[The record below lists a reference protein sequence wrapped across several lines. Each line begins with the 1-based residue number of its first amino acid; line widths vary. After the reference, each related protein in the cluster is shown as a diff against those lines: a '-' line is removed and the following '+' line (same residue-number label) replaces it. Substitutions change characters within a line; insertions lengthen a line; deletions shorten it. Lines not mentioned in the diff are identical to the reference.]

1 MSTAPDLVILGAG
14 TTALAGA
21 QRAVELGARVTLI
34 EQATPGGT
42 CINWGCIPSK
52 TLIHK
57 AALYHAAHRGAG
69 AGLNLTPGPVDCT
82 ALMAAKQQA
91 IDCVRRERCAQLL
104 VNHPAVRLVRGHGR
118 FLGPGELQVGPELIR
133 SDRFLLACG
142 GLPRTLDLPGLRQV
156 NPLNSY
162 SVLNL
167 SCVPRSL
174 LIIGGGVIALEIGQ
188 MLQRFGCQVTI
199 LERGERPL
207 AEFDPRLTGALC
219 GLLAA
224 EGLHQHFGVE
234 VAGVEPDPAGVAVL
248 AVVHGRPVRLS
259 AERLMLAVGTVPASS
274 GIGLETVGVALD
286 RNGFVRIDAGCQ
298 TSAAGIWAAGDI
310 TGPPLLA
317 PAGELEARVAVEN
330 MFADRHCTVDHHGT
344 PMAVFIDP
352 EIAMVGQSG
361 AAAAAAGHAVAEA
374 YLDLA
379 AVAKAHVVGAPVG
392 GLLLW
397 ADRADGRVL
406 GGQILAPRAAD
417 LIHEVALAVRAC
429 LTVADLAE
437 LVHVYPTIS
446 DGWRLAARQLL
457 AACTGLQGKGSR
469 SLESQAGIGRFS
481 LR

>member
-1 MSTAPDLVILGAG
+1 
-14 TTALAGA
+14 
-21 QRAVELGARVTLI
+21 
-34 EQATPGGT
+34 
-42 CINWGCIPSK
+42 
-52 TLIHK
+52 
-57 AALYHAAHRGAG
+57 
-69 AGLNLTPGPVDCT
+69 
-82 ALMAAKQQA
+82 
-91 IDCVRRERCAQLL
+91 
-104 VNHPAVRLVRGHGR
+104 VNA
-118 FLGPGELQVGPELIR
+118 
-133 SDRFLLACG
+133 
-142 GLPRTLDLPGLRQV
+142 
-156 NPLNSY
+156 LNSY

-167 SCVPRSL
+167 SGVPRSL

-207 AEFDPRLTGALC
+207 AEFDPRLTGPLC

-234 VAGVEPDPAGVAVL
+234 IQRVEPDQEGVAVH
-248 AVVHGRPVRLS
+248 AVVHGRPARLT
-259 AERLMLAVGTVPASS
+259 AERLMLAVGTVPATA

-286 RNGFVRIDAGCQ
+286 RQGFVIIDAECR
-298 TSAAGIWAAGDI
+298 TSAVGIWAAGDV

-330 MFADRHCTVDHHGT
+330 MFAGRHCTVDHHGT

-352 EIAMVGQSG
+352 EIAMVGQT
-361 AAAAAAGHAVAEA
+361 AAQALAAGHAVAEVH
-374 YLDLA
+374 LDLA
-379 AVAKAHVVGAPVG
+379 VVAKAHVVGAPVG

-429 LTVADLAE
+429 LTVNDLAE
-437 LVHVYPTIS
+437 MVHVYPTIS

-457 AACTGLQGKGSR
+457 RDFPELTGK
-469 SLESQAGIGRFS
+469 
-481 LR
+481 

>member
-1 MSTAPDLVILGAG
+1 MMNAIPDLVILGG
-14 TTALAGA
+14 GSTALAAA
-21 QRAVELGARVTLI
+21 QRAVELGARVTMV
-34 EQATPGGT
+34 EQAVPGGT

-57 AALYHAAHRGAG
+57 AALYRATHRGAG
-69 AGLNLTPGPVDCT
+69 AGLNLTSGPVDCG

-91 IDCVRRERCAQLL
+91 IDRVRLERCEQLL
-104 VNHPAVRLVRGHGR
+104 TNHPAVRLVRGHGR
-118 FLGPGELQVGPELIR
+118 FLGPGEIQVGPELIR
-133 SDRFLLACG
+133 CDKVLIACG
-142 GLPRTLDLPGLRQV
+142 GVPRNLDLPGLRQV
-156 NPLNSY
+156 TSLNSY
-162 SVLNL
+162 SILNL
-167 SCVPRSL
+167 SGVPRSL

-207 AEFDPRLTGALC
+207 AEFDPRLTGPLC

-234 VAGVEPDPAGVAVL
+234 TQRVEPDQEGVAVH
-248 AVVHGRPVRLS
+248 AVVHGRPARLT
-259 AERLMLAVGTVPASS
+259 AERLMLAVGTVPATA

-286 RNGFVRIDAGCQ
+286 RQGFVIIDAECR
-298 TSAAGIWAAGDI
+298 TSVAGIWAAGDV
-310 TGPPLLA
+310 TGPPLLV

-330 MFADRHCTVDHHGT
+330 MFAGRHCTVDHHGT

-352 EIAMVGQSG
+352 EIAMVGQTAAQ
-361 AAAAAAGHAVAEA
+361 AAASGHAVAEVH
-374 YLDLA
+374 LDLA

-397 ADRADGRVL
+397 ADRVDGRVL

-429 LTVADLAE
+429 LTVNDLAE
-437 LVHVYPTIS
+437 MVHVYPTIS

-457 AACTGLQGKGSR
+457 RDYPELQGKG
-469 SLESQAGIGRFS
+469 
-481 LR
+481 

>member
-1 MSTAPDLVILGAG
+1 MNTSPDLVILGAG
-14 TTALAGA
+14 STALAAA
-21 QRAVELGARVTLI
+21 QRAVELGARVDI
-34 EQATPGGT
+34 VEQAVPGGT

-69 AGLNLTPGPVDCT
+69 AGLNLTPGPVDCA

-91 IDCVRRERCAQLL
+91 IDRVRCERCDQLL
-104 VNHPAVRLVRGHGR
+104 NGHPDVRLVRGHGR
-118 FLGPGELQVGPELIR
+118 FLCPGEVQVGPEIIRCDKVLI
-133 SDRFLLACG
+133 ACG
-142 GLPRTLDLPGLRQV
+142 GLPRHLDLPGLREV
-156 NPLNSY
+156 GALNSY

-167 SCVPRSL
+167 TAIPKSL
-174 LIIGGGVIALEIGQ
+174 LTIGGGVIALEIGQ

-207 AEFDPRLTGALC
+207 AEFDPRLTGPLT
-219 GLLAA
+219 GLLAK
-224 EGLHQHFGVE
+224 EGLRQHFGVE
-234 VAGVEPDPAGVAVL
+234 IQRVEPDQEGVAVH
-248 AVVHGRPVRLS
+248 AVIHGRSARLT
-259 AERLMLAVGTVPASS
+259 AERLMLAVGTVPAT
-274 GIGLETVGVALD
+274 GGLGLETVGVALD
-286 RNGFVRIDAGCQ
+286 GQGFVVIDAECR
-298 TSAAGIWAAGDI
+298 TSVPGIWAAGDV

-317 PAGELEARVAVEN
+317 PAGEMEARVAVEN
-330 MFADRHCTVDHHGT
+330 MFAGRHCTVDHHGT

-352 EIAMVGQSG
+352 EIAMVGEN
-361 AAAAAAGHAVAEA
+361 AAQASASGHAVAEV

-397 ADRADGRVL
+397 ADRNGGRIL

-437 LVHVYPTIS
+437 MVHVYPTIS

-457 AACTGLQGKGSR
+457 RDYPELVGK
-469 SLESQAGIGRFS
+469 
-481 LR
+481 

>member
-1 MSTAPDLVILGAG
+1 MNALPDLVILGAG
-14 TTALAGA
+14 STALAA
-21 QRAVELGARVTLI
+21 TQRAAELGARVTLV
-34 EQATPGGT
+34 EQAVPGGT

-57 AALYHAAHRGAG
+57 AALYRAAHRGAG
-69 AGLNLTPGPVDCT
+69 AGLNLTSGPVDCV

-91 IDCVRRERCAQLL
+91 IERVRLERCDQLL
-104 VNHPAVRLVRGHGR
+104 TNHPAVRLVRGHGR
-118 FLGPGELQVGPELIR
+118 FLGPGELQVGPEIIR
-133 SDRFLLACG
+133 SDKLLIACG
-142 GLPRTLDLPGLRQV
+142 GVPRNLDLPGLRQV
-156 NPLNSY
+156 NALNSY

-167 SCVPRSL
+167 SGVPRSL

-207 AEFDPRLTGALC
+207 AEFDPRLTGPLC

-234 VAGVEPDPAGVAVL
+234 IQRVEPDQNGVAVH
-248 AVVHGRPVRLS
+248 AVVHGRPARLT
-259 AERLMLAVGTVPASS
+259 AERLMLAVGTAPATG
-274 GIGLETVGVALD
+274 GIGLETVGVELD
-286 RNGFVRIDAGCQ
+286 RQGFVVIDAECR
-298 TSAAGIWAAGDI
+298 TSAAGIWAAGDV

-330 MFADRHCTVDHHGT
+330 MFAGRHCTVDHHGT

-352 EIAMVGQSG
+352 EIAMVGQT
-361 AAAAAAGHAVAEA
+361 AAQATAAGHAVAEVH
-374 YLDLA
+374 LDLA
-379 AVAKAHVVGAPVG
+379 TVAKAHVVGAPVG

-397 ADRADGRVL
+397 ADRLDGRVL

-429 LTVADLAE
+429 LTVNDLAE
-437 LVHVYPTIS
+437 MVHVYPTIS

-457 AACTGLQGKGSR
+457 RDYPELQGKG
-469 SLESQAGIGRFS
+469 
-481 LR
+481 